1 MIKAVVT
8 GAGGRM
14 GGRIISLLSA
24 DGEIKLAGAVEQKGH
39 VLVGKD
45 VGESLGLGKTG
56 IIIEDDA
63 AACIDRGDVV
73 IDFTHHEASMKNLEI
88 AAEKKRAIIIG
99 STGFTA
105 DEIARIKNLA
115 AKTRCVLSPNMSIG
129 VNVMFKVLEYVAGIL
144 GNTYD
149 VEIVEAHHNLK
160 KDAPSGTA
168 LKMAQI
174 ISDKL
179 NRDLEKVG
187 VYARKGIIGE
197 RTKTEIGIQTVR
209 AGDIVGEHIVM
220 FGGLGERLEFIHRA
234 HSRDNFARGAILA
247 AKWIVEQKNGFYDMQ
262 DVLGIRGT
270 GL

>member
-14 GGRIISLLSA
+14 GGRIISLLST
-24 DGEIKLAGAVEQKGH
+24 DSDMILAGALEQKGH
-39 VLVGKD
+39 VLIGKD
-45 VGESLGLGKTG
+45 VGESLGLGKIG
-56 IIIEDDA
+56 IIVQDNADD
-63 AACIDRGDVV
+63 CIDKGDVV
-73 IDFTHHEASMKNLEI
+73 IDFTSHEASMKNLEI

-99 STGFTA
+99 STGFTG
-105 DEIARIKNLA
+105 DEMERIKELT

-129 VNVMFKVLEYVAGIL
+129 VNVMFKVLENVAGIL
-144 GNTYD
+144 GNAYD
-149 VEIVEAHHNLK
+149 VEIVESHHNLK

-187 VYARKGIIGE
+187 VYARKGMIGE
-197 RTKTEIGIQTVR
+197 RIKTEIGIQTVR
-209 AGDIVGEHIVM
+209 AGDIVGEHMVM
-220 FGGLGERLEFIHRA
+220 FGGMGERLEFIHRA

-247 AKWIVEQKNGFYDMQ
+247 AKWIVDQKNGLYDMQ
-262 DVLGIRGT
+262 NVLGMRGT
-270 GL
+270 DL